1 MFLNWYFLF
10 KVVKPKKELFIRQGW
25 YFPGGSAVKNL
36 PANAGDSGDANL
48 IPGLRRAL
56 REENGNPLQYY
67 CQRNLVDRGVDRL

>member
-1 MFLNWYFLF
+1 MFINWYFLF
-10 KVVKPKKELFIRQGW
+10 KVLKPKKELFIRQGW

-36 PANAGDSGDANL
+36 LANAGDSGDANL